1 MWSAYPNFVNP
12 GDNAWQLTAATLVGL
27 MSVPGLVVLYGGVMQ
42 KRWSVNAMMM
52 SFVAFAL
59 VLVVWVLFGFQLAF
73 GKPMHIFG
81 ANHGILANI
90 WGHPQDVLGH
100 VGLQKQAGIPLITTG
115 PPFHFSQSTL
125 V

>member
-1 MWSAYPNFVNP
+1 MWSAYPNWLNP

-59 VLVVWVLFGFQLAF
+59 VLIVWVLFGFQMAF
-73 GKPMHIFG
+73 GHPQHIFG
-81 ANHGILANI
+81 ATSGFFANL
-90 WGHPQDVLGH
+90 WGKPGAVLGH
-100 VGLQKQAGIPLITTG
+100 IGEQGQA
-115 PPFHFSQSTL
+115 
-125 V
+125 